1 MGDVVSSILFQ
12 PPQAVRCLKASKV
25 TWLKTK
31 NNFRIPSVFIA
42 NKTAKI
48 TLLYSHAN
56 AEDLADVYVWLKY
69 LSKQLNVNVMGYDYT
84 GYGQSE
90 GEPAEEHCYAD
101 IDAVYEHLTTVRGL
115 KPSQIVLFGRSLG
128 SGPSCYLASKTS
140 AEGNPVAGLILHSPF
155 TSIYRVV
162 ADVGC
167 TLSGDKF
174 PNIDFAPDIKCSVL
188 FIHGTADKIIPHS
201 HSESLSNAID
211 KQARI
216 PPFLLDGMGHNS
228 IPEEYRP
235 LVLEKVRDFL
245 LHHTNVD
252 PSKFQK
258 GKAGVSAIRSTT
270 QASLPSK
277 HNIALD
283 ATADTDDDE
292 ATTAT
297 CKEVT
302 CWEESIFDVY
312 VKALH
317 EQWVEVQNKD
327 TAATT
332 ASSSAAK
339 AKAR

>member
-1 MGDVVSSILFQ
+1 MGEVVSSILFQ

-31 NNFRIPSVFIA
+31 NNFRIPSIFIA

-69 LSKQLNVNVMGYDYT
+69 LSKQLNVNVVGYDYT

-101 IDAVYEHLTTVRGL
+101 IDAVYEHLTTVRGM

-140 AEGNPVAGLILHSPF
+140 AEGRPVAGLILHSPF
-155 TSIYRVV
+155 TSVYRVV

-174 PNIDFAPDIKCSVL
+174 PNIDFAPDIRCSVL

-201 HSESLSNAID
+201 HSESLSKVID
-211 KQARI
+211 QQARI

-235 LVLEKVRDFL
+235 LVLGKVREFL
-245 LHHTNVD
+245 MHHTNVD
-252 PSKFQK
+252 PSKFGK
-258 GKAGVSAIRSTT
+258 GTRAGVSAIRSTT
-270 QASLPSK
+270 SALPSK
-277 HNIALD
+277 HNIDFDAK
-283 ATADTDDDE
+283 ATAGGDDN
-292 ATTAT
+292 TT

-327 TAATT
+327 AATTTTT
-332 ASSSAAK
+332 ASSNSAK